1 MNVIDEIQNFRLG
14 YFFLWTGT
22 EEVLRP
28 REVVLDRTQFVLEK
42 TPRSVACP
50 ESLKFYSKSLEER
63 ICDPKICITYLR
75 GQRNT
80 GIYYVL

>member
-1 MNVIDEIQNFRLG
+1 MNVMDEFRILVLG
-14 YFFLWTGT
+14 IFFLWTGT

-50 ESLKFYSKSLEER
+50 ESLKFYFKSLEER
-63 ICDPKICITYLR
+63 FVIPK
-75 GQRNT
+75 
-80 GIYYVL
+80 YV